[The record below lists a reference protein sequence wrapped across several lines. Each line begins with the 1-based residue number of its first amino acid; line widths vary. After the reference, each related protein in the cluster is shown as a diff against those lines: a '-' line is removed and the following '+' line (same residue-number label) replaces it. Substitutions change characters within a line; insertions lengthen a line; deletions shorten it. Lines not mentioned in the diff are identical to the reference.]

1 MKKNIS
7 KKILRE
13 FGILIGLVFPI
24 LIGWVLPSLSNHSFR
39 IWTLWISISSLFL
52 AIAAPSLLLY
62 PYIAW
67 MKLGHFLGWLNSR
80 IILSIVFI
88 LVLQPIA
95 LIMRISGHD
104 PLRKKKLDQ
113 KSYREV
119 NDKKIVNLK
128 KIF

>member
-80 IILSIVFI
+80 IILGIVFI

>member
-24 LIGWVLPSLSNHSFR
+24 LIGWVLPSLSNHPFR